1 MTGGCESRP
10 EHLSAAAG
18 RGRGPGPARSRAP
31 ASLRQ
36 PGRADDEEADHHRVP
51 DRGHARDPG
60 LHRLLSQT
68 QHHAQDKAGHMERS
82 RTGLP
87 GAVLQE

>member
-1 MTGGCESRP
+1 M
-10 EHLSAAAG
+10 
-18 RGRGPGPARSRAP
+18 RGRGAGAAWSRAP

-36 PGRADDEEADHHRVP
+36 PDRPHDEEADHHRLP

-68 QHHAQDKAGHMERS
+68 QHYAQDKAGHMERS
-82 RTGLP
+82 RAGLP
-87 GAVLQE
+87 GAVL